1 MIFVKEENM
10 KNMFKALGL
19 IAMVLS
25 VAAFTSCG
33 EKGPAKDKDGN
44 VKITLWYGAA
54 VTEAGP
60 PPADWVGFKII
71 KEKLGIA
78 LEMAALPSSEND
90 QDQKI
95 NAAGAANTLPDI
107 FMVSNKVLPKLV
119 EQDLLASVDDMYD
132 LMPGR
137 TAKLYDK
144 AARDFTTFTVNGKK
158 GPETHSFALAQ
169 PGSVVR
175 NEGVLIRKDWLDKLG
190 LKVPVTTDD
199 FFEVMKAFTFND
211 PDGNGKDDTYGYGA
225 YLEVSATN
233 EGLGRRFDP
242 IFGAFGVAGTWD
254 LSSVATAGLNI
265 NKPEYYDAM
274 EYVKKI
280 VDAGVIDPNW
290 KAYKKDDFRAAWKQ
304 GRFGIMREQN
314 AAYSS
319 KSNYAPFDKNF
330 PEGSWIIVDPPKG
343 PQGKQSCGTYSQSY
357 RMYAVSKKAATEGK
371 KATIAKLL
379 EWMSSD
385 EGYFLL
391 GWGEKGK
398 NYTLNAAG
406 IPVADGAPMPFN
418 KSEAQPLTQLRN
430 MVYYNSDV
438 ELGSRYPDYITDVS
452 KKEIKGLEVL
462 RTMQSKPWTACIGQ
476 DKMPQPG
483 ADLDRFYQQGI
494 LEFFTGTRELNKT
507 EWANWLK
514 SFNEQGGKK
523 WQEDGIALA
532 KANRYIK

>member
-1 MIFVKEENM
+1 M

-19 IAMVLS
+19 IATVLT
-25 VAAFTSCG
+25 VASFSSCG
-33 EKGPAKDKDGN
+33 NKGPEKDKDGN

-60 PPADWVGFKII
+60 PPADWVGYDII
-71 KEKLGIA
+71 KKELGIA
-78 LEMAALPSSEND
+78 LDMSALPSSEND

-107 FMVSNKVLPKLV
+107 FMVSNKVLPLLV
-119 EQDLLASVDDMYD
+119 KQDLLASVDDMYD
-132 LMPGR
+132 MMPGR

-144 AARDFTTFTVNGKK
+144 ASRDFTTFPVETKK
-158 GPETHSFALAQ
+158 GTETHSFALAQ
-169 PGSVVR
+169 PGSIVR

-190 LKVPVTTDD
+190 LKVPVTTDE
-199 FFEVMKAFTFND
+199 FLEVMKAFTFQD
-211 PDGNGKDDTYGYGA
+211 PDGNGKDDTWGYGA

-242 IFGAFGVAGTWD
+242 IFGAFGVAGTWN
-254 LSSVATAGLNI
+254 LSSVETAGLNI

-274 EYVKKI
+274 EYVKKM

-330 PEGSWIIVDPPKG
+330 PEGEWIIVDPPKG
-343 PQGKQSCGTYSQSY
+343 PKGLQSCGTYSQSY
-357 RMYAVSKKAATEGK
+357 RMYAVSQKAATEGK
-371 KATIAKLL
+371 KPYIAKLL

-385 EGYFLL
+385 EGYYLL
-391 GWGEKGK
+391 GWGVKGE
-398 NYTLNAAG
+398 NYTLDANGVPTAN
-406 IPVADGAPMPFN
+406 GAPNPFN

-430 MVYYNSDV
+430 MVYYNSDT
-438 ELGSRYPDYITDVS
+438 ELASRYPTYVTEVS
-452 KKEIKGLEVL
+452 KKTIKGLEVL
-462 RTMQSKPWTACIGQ
+462 RTMQSKPWTACVGQ

-494 LEFFTGTRELNKT
+494 LEFFTGTRELNK
-507 EWANWLK
+507 ANWDAWLK
-514 SFNEQGGKK
+514 DFNAQGGKK
-523 WQEDGIALA
+523 WEEAGIALA
-532 KANRYIK
+532 KENRYIK